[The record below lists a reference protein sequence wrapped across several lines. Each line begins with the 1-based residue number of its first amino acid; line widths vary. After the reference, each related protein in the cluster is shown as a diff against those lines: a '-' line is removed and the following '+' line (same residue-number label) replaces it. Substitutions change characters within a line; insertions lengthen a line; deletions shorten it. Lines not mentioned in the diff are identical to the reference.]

1 MNNNIKSLFKI
12 PVLLLLVSL
21 VLVQCTKDETPAVQL
36 DNLDA
41 TLSANS
47 DLSLFKAAIAQAKLE
62 SYTKGP
68 GPFTLLAPTNAALN
82 AAGITTATLPT
93 IDSTALTALLL
104 NHMQNVKRT
113 SFEIPDGPNAPMIS
127 MAGFN
132 NFAYKNKAA
141 DKIFI
146 SGANVTTRD
155 INCGNGIIHKIDKV
169 LFVPSIPLIT
179 LLNTNSNYSLMVQ
192 AITKAGLT
200 ATFSPSASAPATV
213 FALDNATMTA
223 NGYDAVTIAGLSGA
237 ALTTLSNIL
246 KYHVVASRNF
256 STDMKAGN
264 LKTVFGTNVVI
275 SFNSGVF
282 VKGTSNASAFGLTLT
297 DVAASNG
304 VLHQVGGMLKP

>member
-1 MNNNIKSLFKI
+1 MNHTLKSFFKLPVSFLLACLF
-12 PVLLLLVSL
+12 
-21 VLVQCTKDETPAVQL
+21 LVQCNEKDTPVVQK
-36 DNLDA
+36 DSLDA

-68 GPFTLLAPTNAALN
+68 GPFTLLVPTNAALN
-82 AAGITTATLPT
+82 AAGITSATLPT
-93 IDSTALTALLL
+93 IDSTALTVLLL
-104 NHMQNVKRT
+104 NHMQNVSRT
-113 SFEIPDGPNAPMIS
+113 SYEIPDGPNAPMVS
-127 MAGFN
+127 MAGYN
-132 NFAYKNKAA
+132 NFAYKDKATN
-141 DKIFI
+141 KIFI
-146 SGANVTTRD
+146 SGATVLTRD
-155 INCGNGIIHKIDKV
+155 INCGNGIIHTINKP
-169 LFVPSIPLIT
+169 LFAPGFPLIT

-246 KYHVVASRNF
+246 KYHIVATRNF
-256 STDMKAGN
+256 STDLKAGN
-264 LKTVFGTNVVI
+264 LKTVYGTNVVI
-275 SFNSGVF
+275 SFNNGVF
-282 VKGTSNASAFGLTLT
+282 VKGTSNASPFGLTLS

>member
-1 MNNNIKSLFKI
+1 MNHTIKSFFKI
-12 PVLLLLVSL
+12 PVLLLLSSL
-21 VLVQCTKDETPAVQL
+21 LLVQCSKDDAPAVQL
-36 DNLDA
+36 NNLDA

-62 SYTKGP
+62 SFTKGP

-93 IDSTALTALLL
+93 LDSTALTALVL
-104 NHMQNVKRT
+104 NHMQNVSRT
-113 SFEIPDGPNAPMIS
+113 SYEIPDGPNAPMAS

-132 NFAYKNKAA
+132 NYAYKDKAA
-141 DKIFI
+141 NKIYI
-146 SGANVTTRD
+146 SGASVTTRD

-169 LFVPSIPLIT
+169 LFVPAFPLIT

-246 KYHVVASRNF
+246 KYHIVTGRNF
-256 STDMKAGN
+256 STDLKAGN
-264 LKTVFGTNVVI
+264 LKTVLATNVVI

-282 VKGTSNASAFGLTLT
+282 VKGTSNASPFGLTLT